1 MRDQVKPGKSYS
13 EANEGEIHRTIKKVS
28 QDIENL
34 KFNTAI
40 AAMMSLLNTFGQN
53 GVNEAEFMTFLQ
65 LLNPFA
71 PHITEEL
78 AESMGVTDTLV
89 HRPWPQYDEAKTVEE
104 SINIGVQVNGK
115 LKGVVSLPV
124 DCDEE
129 TAKAAALADEKV
141 KAAVDGKNIAK
152 VIVVKNKIINIVVKG

>member
-1 MRDQVKPGKSYS
+1 
-13 EANEGEIHRTIKKVS
+13 
-28 QDIENL
+28 
-34 KFNTAI
+34 
-40 AAMMSLLNTFGQN
+40 
-53 GVNEAEFMTFLQ
+53 MTFLQ

-89 HRPWPQYDEAKTVEE
+89 RRPWPQYDEAKTVEE

-141 KAAVDGKNIAK
+141 KAAVEGKNIAK